1 MNDLTLVIPA
11 KEEAD
16 SLPIIL
22 KEIEELGLK
31 CKVKVCL
38 SSNDTETINSLKD
51 FPDIEIFRQSGI
63 GYGNALIEGINAVNT
78 KFFCIF
84 NADGSF
90 NPKEIESIYQNLQK
104 QDSAK
109 FIFASRYLPDAST
122 KDDTIVT
129 SFGNFVF
136 SMIGKIFFS
145 LPISD
150 ILYTFVMGNTKSF
163 KKINF
168 IKQDFRFCVE
178 LPIKLHRSGFK
189 IIDEISH
196 ERPRI
201 AGKKKPNALKDGFLI
216 LIELIRLFFIKK

>member
-90 NPKEIESIYQNLQK
+90 NPKEIEFIYQNLQK

-150 ILYTFVMGNTKSF
+150 ILYTFVMGNTETF

-189 IIDEISH
+189 IIDKSSH

>member
-63 GYGNALIEGINAVNT
+63 GYGNALIEGINTVNT

-90 NPKEIESIYQNLQK
+90 NPKEIEFIYQNLQK

-109 FIFASRYLPDAST
+109 FIFASRYLPGAST

-150 ILYTFVMGNTKSF
+150 ILYTFVMGNTESF

-178 LPIKLHRSGFK
+178 LPIKLHRLGFK